1 MKIIILGA
9 PGSGKGTQAV
19 LVSEKLGIP
28 HISTGDIFRD
38 HIKRGTEIGLKIKS
52 VIDGGNLCPDEL
64 TIEIVRERL
73 AESDCEKGYILDG
86 FPRNIT
92 QAVALDETD
101 APDKVIELVVP
112 LDKIEKRITGRRCCL
127 KCNSSF
133 HTDFIGERKDC
144 PTCGG
149 DLFVRDDDN
158 PVSVKE
164 RLVVYKNQTAPLI
177 DYYAKQGKLFP
188 IDADCSVN
196 QVFANILK
204 VVK

>member
-73 AESDCEKGYILDG
+73 AERDCEKGYILDG

-149 DLFVRDDDN
+149 DLFVREDDN
-158 PVSVKE
+158 PVSVQE